1 VRRGAAASVSEL
13 SCRFHEPF
21 MNGSRRARSGAIA
34 HARMRDSTLTATTT
48 STERGGRRAEPP
60 PEGKLAGDR
69 PMFPLMLIDTP
80 DDRYRGRPERS
91 WRRVLRMLAGAVA
104 CFLVGALVLPWVGF
118 ALYIGGVVLVLLAL
132 CALDD

>member
-1 VRRGAAASVSEL
+1 VRRAAAASVSEL

-21 MNGSRRARSGAIA
+21 MNGSRCARSGAIA
-34 HARMRDSTLTATTT
+34 HARMRDNTLTAATT
-48 STERGGRRAEPP
+48 STERARPRGGPP

-91 WRRVLRMLAGAVA
+91 WRRVLRLLAGAVA